1 MIPSLPQHL
10 EIDPRGSDFL
20 NLLRDLGHLDEPTM
34 EALTGRLVAVAH
46 PGKLVTFEEVRQL
59 AATLLFEKEA
69 GLRPEAR
76 DLLSAEWARI
86 FY

>member
-1 MIPSLPQHL
+1 MTPPQHL
-10 EIDPRGSDFL
+10 EIEPRGSDFL
-20 NLLRDLGHLDEPTM
+20 NLLRDLGHLDEATM
-34 EALTGRLVAVAH
+34 EALTGRLVATAH
-46 PGKLVTFEEVRQL
+46 PGKVVSFAEVRLL

-69 GLRPEAR
+69 ALRSDAR